1 MPSNHSSRP
10 AKVAPAISE
19 KSPTL
24 SVLVGVAWWV
34 LSAPLMAADFNTDVR
49 PILVQHCLS
58 CHGSQKQEGGLRLD
72 QRAAALRGGDGYAP
86 AIVPKSSETS
96 PLFQFVSRE
105 DADLK
110 MPPKGPRLS
119 VGEVQTLKEWI
130 DDGAEWP
137 DSVADIGTKSAHWSF
152 QPLVRPEIP
161 RSSVAPSTETP
172 HAVDTHAI
180 DAFVQAKLTEQHLA
194 PNPPADRRTLIRR
207 LSFDLLGVPPSPEEI
222 AAFEADTDLLA
233 YEKLVD
239 RYLAS
244 PQFGERAARFWLD
257 TVRFAESDGFET
269 NQPRPNAWR
278 YRDYVIDAFNRDL
291 PYDQF
296 VKQQL
301 AGDQLGAGVAT
312 GFLVGGAMDRVKS
325 PDPILTAQQRADE
338 LHDMVST
345 TGSVFLGLTV
355 GCARC
360 HSHKFDPIPQT
371 DYYAMK
377 AVFEGVMHG
386 DREMTI
392 GQPAES
398 EKRVAELQEQLAVL
412 DTQLREFEP
421 LASLRETLFV
431 KPTDLERTV
440 HLHSQPAPAIA
451 KGTQRGASLD
461 PGVGSHWPNLS
472 AGYLYWKL
480 PPQTDAFAWKPKLS
494 GTYRFWTSWGCG
506 HVAHSTE
513 ARYLLDRDGD
523 LKTTEDQREI
533 LRANHQRFADG
544 SDLIPEQPLWSG
556 LKDAGVVEL
565 LPESVVLL
573 RAGDDDKY
581 VAADVAVFQAVPLDV
596 VVEDRPAL
604 RVPVTR
610 DLNVERFAPVQAK
623 HLRFTVL
630 ATSDVEPCIDE
641 LEVFASVDMKLSD
654 IRERTI
660 HQSEMGNHGTH
671 GREEWRKWFELTM
684 SRLQIASPYPE
695 GVAHHSPGS
704 RPQGAHPGK
713 KRLDEFNPEGVVQRL
728 ERDSTLSRSDRCITT
743 AGNAVKDF
751 SRITFAR
758 WPTRFRPPL
767 PRDQCGNPGGRFAG
781 ERVGVRGPYRS
792 LKPPH
797 PGPLPHSG
805 VYSESGIDCGGE
817 GAESRET
824 PRENPSRRCPSGLV
838 ESDPLNPG
846 CATPSRPWAVL
857 DNPFGVKRPALP
869 LASLRL
875 GVFALNSLFQST
887 AHVTT
892 ANIALASL
900 GTKATASGTYPNSD
914 IHKLEHLNDG
924 IYGNSKSWISNEKGR
939 GWVQLEFPDLREIS
953 EVRWSRDRAT
963 PPVFADRVATQYTIE
978 VSLDG
983 QSWTAV
989 ATHGDRLPYGMTVP
1003 GSRLIR
1009 AEGADAQLRFVDLQ
1023 ARRATHAKELAPLV
1037 EKPKAYA
1044 GQFINPGPTHRLN
1057 RGDVSQP
1064 KEVIAPASLSE
1075 LGTPVSLPAETP
1087 EAQRRLALAEWM
1099 VSPDNPLTARVIVN
1113 RLWLQH
1119 FGEGIVDTPSDL
1131 GANGGKPSHPELL
1144 NWLACELRGEERR
1157 ERRDERQEPELGN
1170 VEPGSLP
1177 SGSRPSSLLSPPSS
1191 WSLKHIHR
1199 LICLSETYRQ
1209 SSDPREDGVAVD
1221 AASRLLWRYPPRRM
1235 EAEAIR
1241 DAILTVSG
1249 QLDLTPGG
1257 PGFDLFEANTNYV
1270 KVYNSKRNFIRD
1282 DFRRMV
1288 YQSKPRMQLED
1299 TFGTFDCPDAGQVTP
1314 KRTSSTTALQALS
1327 LLNSP
1332 FLLQQSLAFAE
1343 RVEQTEGRPAG
1354 SLSHEERVDRAF
1366 QLAFGRPATP
1376 DERVAAVKLVEQ
1388 HGLPMLCRALYNAH
1402 EFVTVR

>member
-1 MPSNHSSRP
+1 MMRVRLGI
-10 AKVAPAISE
+10 A
-19 KSPTL
+19 L
-24 SVLVGVAWWV
+24 WLWGV
-34 LSAPLMAADFNTDVR
+34 SASAADFNTAVR
-49 PILVQHCLS
+49 PILAQHCLS
-58 CHGSQKQEGGLRLD
+58 CHGTQKQEGGLRLD
-72 QRAAALRGGDGYAP
+72 QRAAALRGGDTYTP
-86 AIVPKSSETS
+86 VIVPKSSETS

-105 DADLK
+105 DADLM

-119 VGEVQTLKEWI
+119 TEEIQALKEWI
-130 DDGAEWP
+130 DAGAEWP
-137 DSVADIGTKSAHWSF
+137 DSAADIGQKSAHWSF
-152 QPLVRPEIP
+152 QPLVRPEVP
-161 RSSVAPSTETP
+161 RRSVAPPTETP
-172 HAVDTHAI
+172 HDDQAHVI
-180 DAFVQAKLTEQHLA
+180 DAFIQSKLTEQHLA

-207 LSFDLLGVPPSPEEI
+207 LSFDLLGVPPGPEEV
-222 AAFEADTDLLA
+222 ATFEADIDPLA
-233 YEKLVD
+233 YETLVD

-257 TVRFAESDGFET
+257 AVRFAESDGFET

-386 DREMTI
+386 DREI
-392 GQPAES
+392 EVGRPAES
-398 EKRVAELQEQLAVL
+398 EQRAAELQEQLASI
-412 DTQLREFEP
+412 DAQLREFEP
-421 LASLRETLFV
+421 LASLRETLFI
-431 KPTDLERTV
+431 KPTDKERTV
-440 HLHSQPAPAIA
+440 HLHAQPAPAIA

-494 GTYRFWTSWGCG
+494 GAYRFWTSWGCG
-506 HVAHSTE
+506 HVSHSTE
-513 ARYLLDRDGD
+513 ARYLLDQDGD

-533 LRANHQRFADG
+533 LRANHQRFADA
-544 SDLIPEQPLWSG
+544 SDSIPEQPLWSG

-565 LPESVVLL
+565 LLESVVVV
-573 RAGDDDKY
+573 RQGDQDKY
-581 VAADVAVFQAVPLDV
+581 VTADVALFQKVLPDAPA
-596 VVEDRPAL
+596 EDRPAL
-604 RVPVTR
+604 RVPVSR
-610 DLNVERFAPVQAK
+610 DLNVERFAPVRAK
-623 HLRFTVL
+623 HLRFTML
-630 ATSDVEPCIDE
+630 ATSDAEPCIDE
-641 LEVFASVDMKLSD
+641 LEVFASATREGEAPAEPQPPIDVLSQ
-654 IRERTI
+654 ERL
-660 HQSEMGNHGTH
+660 G
-671 GREEWRKWFELTM
+671 
-684 SRLQIASPYPE
+684 
-695 GVAHHSPGS
+695 GS
-704 RPQGAHPGK
+704 
-713 KRLDEFNPEGVVQRL
+713 L
-728 ERDSTLSRSDRCITT
+728 
-743 AGNAVKDF
+743 
-751 SRITFAR
+751 
-758 WPTRFRPPL
+758 
-767 PRDQCGNPGGRFAG
+767 
-781 ERVGVRGPYRS
+781 
-792 LKPPH
+792 
-797 PGPLPHSG
+797 
-805 VYSESGIDCGGE
+805 
-817 GAESRET
+817 
-824 PRENPSRRCPSGLV
+824 
-838 ESDPLNPG
+838 
-846 CATPSRPWAVL
+846 
-857 DNPFGVKRPALP
+857 ALP
-869 LASLRL
+869 
-875 GVFALNSLFQST
+875 
-887 AHVTT
+887 
-892 ANIALASL
+892 NIALASH

-924 IYGNSKSWISNEKGR
+924 LYGNSKSWISNEKGR
-939 GWVQLEFPDLREIS
+939 GWVQLEFPEPREIS
-953 EVRWSRDRAT
+953 EVRWSRDRAV
-963 PPVFADRVATQYTIE
+963 PPQYADRVATQYMIE

-983 QSWTAV
+983 QTWTAV
-989 ATHGDRLPYGMTVP
+989 ATSGDRLPYGMTVP
-1003 GSRLIR
+1003 GGRLIR
-1009 AEGADAQLRFVDLQ
+1009 AEGADAQLRFADLQ
-1023 ARRATHAKELAPLV
+1023 TRRSALAKELAPLV

-1044 GQFINPGPTHRLN
+1044 GQFVNPGPTYRLN

-1064 KEVIAPASLSE
+1064 KEVVAPASLSE
-1075 LGTPVSLPAETP
+1075 LGTAIQLPAETP

-1119 FGEGIVDTPSDL
+1119 FGEGIVETPSDL
-1131 GANGGKPSHPELL
+1131 GANGGKPTHTELL
-1144 NWLACELRGEERR
+1144 NWLACELREGR
-1157 ERRDERQEPELGN
+1157 ERRDEREEPEGKD
-1170 VEPGSLP
+1170 PGSTLHSSGSRLSP
-1177 SGSRPSSLLSPPSS
+1177 LISHLSSGSRPSSLVSHPS

-1209 SSDPREDGVAVD
+1209 SSAPREDGVAVD
-1221 AASRLLWRYPPRRM
+1221 AGSRLLWRYPPRRM

-1270 KVYNSKRNFIRD
+1270 KVYNSKRDFVRD

-1343 RVEQTEGRPAG
+1343 RVEQTARRQAG
-1354 SLSHEERVDRAF
+1354 SLSHAERVDRAF
-1366 QLAFGRPATP
+1366 QLAFGRSPTP
-1376 DERVAAVKLVEQ
+1376 DERAAAVKLVEQ
-1388 HGLPMLCRALYNAH
+1388 HGLPMLCRALYNTH

>member
-1 MPSNHSSRP
+1 MRASWG
-10 AKVAPAISE
+10 I
-19 KSPTL
+19 
-24 SVLVGVAWWV
+24 AWWLWAV
-34 LSAPLMAADFNTDVR
+34 SASAADFNTDVR

-72 QRAAALRGGDGYAP
+72 QRAAAMRGGDSYAP
-86 AIVPKSSETS
+86 VIVPKSSATS

-119 VGEVQTLKEWI
+119 AGEIQTLQEWI
-130 DDGAEWP
+130 DAGAVWP
-137 DSVADIGTKSAHWSF
+137 DSLADVGQKSAHWSF
-152 QPLVRPEIP
+152 QPLVRPP
-161 RSSVAPSTETP
+161 VPGQAGMPVP
-172 HAVDTHAI
+172 PHAI
-180 DAFVQAKLTEQHLA
+180 DAFVRAKLHEQHLS

-207 LSFDLLGVPPSPEEI
+207 LSFDLLGVPPSPEEV
-222 AAFEADTDLLA
+222 AAFEADADPVA

-312 GFLVGGAMDRVKS
+312 GFIVGGAWDRVKS

-386 DREMTI
+386 ERELEVGRT
-392 GQPAES
+392 AES
-398 EKRVAELQEQLAVL
+398 EQRATELQQQLAAI
-412 DTQLREFEP
+412 DAQLREFEP
-421 LASLRETLFV
+421 LVSLRETLFV
-431 KPTDLERTV
+431 KPTDMERTIP
-440 HLHSQPAPAIA
+440 LHPQPPPAIA
-451 KGTQRGASLD
+451 KGTQRGAALD

-480 PPQTDAFAWKPKLS
+480 PPKTDAFGWKPKLS

-506 HVAHSTE
+506 HVAHSTD

-523 LKTTEDQREI
+523 LKTTDDQREI
-533 LRANHQRFADG
+533 LRANHQRFADE
-544 SDLIPEQPLWSG
+544 SDSIPEQPLWSG
-556 LKDAGVVEL
+556 LKDAGIVEL
-565 LPESVVLL
+565 QPESVVVL
-573 RAGDDDKY
+573 RQGEDDKF
-581 VAADVAVFQAVPLDV
+581 VAADVAVFQSVPPDAVS
-596 VVEDRPAL
+596 EDRPAL

-610 DLNVERFAPVQAK
+610 DLNVDRFAPVSAK

-641 LEVFASVDMKLSD
+641 LEV
-654 IRERTI
+654 
-660 HQSEMGNHGTH
+660 
-671 GREEWRKWFELTM
+671 
-684 SRLQIASPYPE
+684 IAN
-695 GVAHHSPGS
+695 G
-704 RPQGAHPGK
+704 
-713 KRLDEFNPEGVVQRL
+713 D
-728 ERDSTLSRSDRCITT
+728 
-743 AGNAVKDF
+743 
-751 SRITFAR
+751 
-758 WPTRFRPPL
+758 
-767 PRDQCGNPGGRFAG
+767 
-781 ERVGVRGPYRS
+781 
-792 LKPPH
+792 
-797 PGPLPHSG
+797 
-805 VYSESGIDCGGE
+805 
-817 GAESRET
+817 T
-824 PRENPSRRCPSGLV
+824 P
-838 ESDPLNPG
+838 
-846 CATPSRPWAVL
+846 
-857 DNPFGVKRPALP
+857 
-869 LASLRL
+869 
-875 GVFALNSLFQST
+875 
-887 AHVTT
+887 
-892 ANIALASL
+892 ANIALAST
-900 GTKATASGTYPNSD
+900 GTQATASGTYPNSD

-939 GWVQLEFPDLREIS
+939 GWVQLEFPEPREIS

-963 PPVFADRVATQYTIE
+963 PPQFADRVATQYMIE
-978 VSLDG
+978 TSLDG
-983 QSWTAV
+983 QIWTKV
-989 ATHGDRLPYGMTVP
+989 ATSGDRLPYGMTVP
-1003 GSRLIR
+1003 GGRLIR
-1009 AEGADAQLRFVDLQ
+1009 AEGADAQLRFAELQ
-1023 ARRATHAKELAPLV
+1023 TRRQLLAKELAPLV

-1044 GQFINPGPTHRLN
+1044 GQFVNPGPTFRLD

-1064 KEVIAPASLSE
+1064 KEVIAPASLTE
-1075 LGTPVSLPAETP
+1075 LGTPVALPADAP
-1087 EAQRRLALAEWM
+1087 ESQRRLALAEWM

-1131 GANGGKPSHPELL
+1131 GANGGKPTHPELL
-1144 NWLACELRGEERR
+1144 NWLACELREGR
-1157 ERRDERQEPELGN
+1157 EGRDERGEPEVGN
-1170 VEPGSLP
+1170 EDPV
-1177 SGSRPSSLLSPPSS
+1177 SGSPLSSLVSPLSSP

-1209 SSDPREDGVAVD
+1209 SSEPREDGVAAD
-1221 AASRLLWRYPPRRM
+1221 AGSRLLWRYPPRRM

-1249 QLDLTPGG
+1249 QLDLQHGG

-1270 KVYNSKRNFIRD
+1270 KVYNSKRDFVRD

-1332 FLLQQSLAFAE
+1332 FLLQQSQAFAE
-1343 RVEQTEGRPAG
+1343 RVEQSSGKQAG
-1354 SLSHEERVDRAF
+1354 PRSHEAEVDRAF
-1366 QLAFGRPATP
+1366 QLAFGRSPTP
-1376 DERVAAVKLVEQ
+1376 DERVAAVQLVEQ
-1388 HGLPMLCRALYNAH
+1388 HGLPMLCRALYNTH

>member
-10 AKVAPAISE
+10 SRVAPAISE
-19 KSPTL
+19 QSPTL

-34 LSAPLMAADFNTDVR
+34 LSAPLMAADFNTDIH
-49 PILVQHCLS
+49 PILVQHCIS

-86 AIVPKSSETS
+86 AIVAKSSDTS

-110 MPPKGPRLS
+110 MPPKGDRLS
-119 VGEVQTLKEWI
+119 AGEVQSLKEWI
-130 DDGAEWP
+130 DAGAEWP
-137 DSVADIGTKSAHWSF
+137 DSLAEIGQKSAHWSF
-152 QPLVRPEIP
+152 QPLVRPEVP
-161 RSSVAPSTETP
+161 RSSVAPPTETP
-172 HAVDTHAI
+172 HAI
-180 DAFVQAKLTEQHLA
+180 DAFVRAKLHEQHLA

-222 AAFEADTDLLA
+222 AAFEADPDPLA

-296 VKQQL
+296 LKQQL

-312 GFLVGGAMDRVKS
+312 GFLVGGAWDRVKS

-377 AVFEGVMHG
+377 AVFEGVLHG
-386 DREMTI
+386 DREIAI

-398 EKRVAELQEQLAVL
+398 EKRVAELKEQLAAI
-412 DTQLREFEP
+412 DSQLREFEP
-421 LASLRETLFV
+421 LVSLRETLFV

-440 HLHSQPAPAIA
+440 HLHTQPAPAIA

-480 PPQTDAFAWKPKLS
+480 PPQTDAFGWKPKLS

-506 HVAHSTE
+506 HVAHSTD

-523 LKTTEDQREI
+523 LKTTDDQREI

-556 LKDAGVVEL
+556 LQDAGVVEL

-573 RAGDDDKY
+573 RQGDDDKY
-581 VAADVAVFQAVPLDV
+581 VAADVAVFQAISPAASP
-596 VVEDRPAL
+596 EDRPAL

-610 DLNVERFAPVQAK
+610 DLNVERFAPVKAR

-630 ATSDVEPCIDE
+630 ATSDVEPCLDE
-641 LEVFASVDMKLSD
+641 LEVFASVEKKLSD
-654 IRERTI
+654 IRERTM
-660 HQSEMGNHGTH
+660 HQVAVLNHGIH
-671 GREEWRKWFELTM
+671 GREEWGKWFERMM
-684 SRLQIASPYPE
+684 SRLQIASLYPE

-704 RPQGAHPGK
+704 RPQGAHPG
-713 KRLDEFNPEGVVQRL
+713 NGTNVPPYPEGVAQPLALEPAKSCRL
-728 ERDSTLSRSDRCITT
+728 ACTT
-743 AGNAVKDF
+743 
-751 SRITFAR
+751 
-758 WPTRFRPPL
+758 
-767 PRDQCGNPGGRFAG
+767 
-781 ERVGVRGPYRS
+781 
-792 LKPPH
+792 
-797 PGPLPHSG
+797 
-805 VYSESGIDCGGE
+805 
-817 GAESRET
+817 
-824 PRENPSRRCPSGLV
+824 PSGLV
-838 ESDPLNPG
+838 ESGPLNPG

-857 DNPFGVKRPALP
+857 DNPFGVKQAALP

-875 GVFALNSLFQST
+875 GIFALNSILKST

-892 ANIALASL
+892 ENIALASL

-939 GWVQLEFPDLREIS
+939 GWVQLEFPELREIS
-953 EVRWSRDRAT
+953 EVRWSRDRAI
-963 PPVFADRVATQYTIE
+963 PPQFADRVATQYTIE
-978 VSLDG
+978 TSLDG
-983 QSWTAV
+983 QTWTAV
-989 ATHGDRLPYGMTVP
+989 ASSGDRLPYGMTVP
-1003 GSRLIR
+1003 GGRLIR
-1009 AEGADAQLRFVDLQ
+1009 AEGADAQLRFAELQ
-1023 ARRATHAKELAPLV
+1023 TRRQTLAKELAPLV

-1044 GQFINPGPTHRLN
+1044 GQFVNPGPTYRLS

-1064 KEVIAPASLSE
+1064 KEIIAPASLSE

-1131 GANGGKPSHPELL
+1131 GANGGKPTHPELL
-1144 NWLACELRGEERR
+1144 NWLACELRGEGLVVSGERL
-1157 ERRDERQEPELGN
+1157 EKESPAPLPVTNIQG
-1170 VEPGSLP
+1170 PGAQDQSVTHH
-1177 SGSRPSSLLSPPSS
+1177 SPLTTHHSP

-1209 SSDPREDGVAVD
+1209 SSDPREDGVAAD
-1221 AASRLLWRYPPRRM
+1221 AGSRLLWRYPPRRM

-1249 QLDLTPGG
+1249 QLDLQQGG

-1270 KVYNSKRNFIRD
+1270 KVYNSKREFVRD

-1332 FLLQQSLAFAE
+1332 FLLQQSQAFAE
-1343 RVEQTEGRPAG
+1343 RVEQTAGRQAG
-1354 SLSHEERVDRAF
+1354 SLSHAERVDLAF

-1376 DERVAAVKLVEQ
+1376 DERAAAVKLVEQ
-1388 HGLPMLCRALYNAH
+1388 HGLPMLCRALYNTH

>member
-1 MPSNHSSRP
+1 MASLPLWHPCRDAAMRGRNALRWCRCAQPPANLFDPFRGLCPALPFLRWRLLLVVLGVIALLSNYSS
-10 AKVAPAISE
+10 
-19 KSPTL
+19 
-24 SVLVGVAWWV
+24 
-34 LSAPLMAADFNTDVR
+34 AADFNTDIR
-49 PILVQHCLS
+49 PILVQHCIS

-72 QRAAALRGGDGYAP
+72 QRAAALRGGDTYAP
-86 AIVPKSSETS
+86 VIVPKSSDTS

-110 MPPKGPRLS
+110 MPPKGDRLS
-119 VGEVQTLKEWI
+119 ASEVQTLKEWI
-130 DDGAEWP
+130 DAGAEWP
-137 DSVADIGTKSAHWSF
+137 ESVADIGTKSAHWSF
-152 QPLVRPEIP
+152 QPLVRPEVP
-161 RSSVAPSTETP
+161 GQAGMPAPP
-172 HAVDTHAI
+172 HAI
-180 DAFVQAKLTEQHLA
+180 DAFVRAKLREQHLT

-207 LSFDLLGVPPSPEEI
+207 LSFDLLGVPPSPEEV
-222 AAFEADTDLLA
+222 AAFEADTDPLA
-233 YEKLVD
+233 YEQLVD

-312 GFLVGGAMDRVKS
+312 GFLVGGAWDRVKS

-386 DREMTI
+386 DREIET
-392 GQPAES
+392 GRPAET
-398 EKRVAELQEQLAVL
+398 EQKAAELQEQLAAI
-412 DTQLREFEP
+412 DAQLREFEP
-421 LASLRETLFV
+421 LASLRETLLV
-431 KPTDLERTV
+431 KPTDQERTV
-440 HLHSQPAPAIA
+440 HLHAQPAPAIA

-472 AGYLYWKL
+472 SGYLYWKL
-480 PPQTDAFAWKPKLS
+480 PPQTDAFGWKPKLR

-506 HVAHSTE
+506 HVSHSTE

-523 LKTTEDQREI
+523 LQSTEDQREI

-556 LKDAGVVEL
+556 LKDTGVVEL

-573 RAGDDDKY
+573 RQGDDDKY
-581 VAADVAVFQAVPLDV
+581 VAADVAVFQAVSPAAPP
-596 VVEDRPAL
+596 EDRPAL

-641 LEVFASVDMKLSD
+641 LEVFASVEKNLSD
-654 IRERTI
+654 IDVR
-660 HQSEMGNHGTH
+660 
-671 GREEWRKWFELTM
+671 
-684 SRLQIASPYPE
+684 
-695 GVAHHSPGS
+695 
-704 RPQGAHPGK
+704 HPG
-713 KRLDEFNPEGVVQRL
+713 GVTEISRWLSAATPPVTTDS
-728 ERDSTLSRSDRCITT
+728 EIHPGGMAESDTWVSTLTPVSGSLTLWHPSGMRFSPRLFSSGIAALNHRQISVIPSGWFGSSASMASAYTSCISPCLR
-743 AGNAVKDF
+743 ASVVNK
-751 SRITFAR
+751 
-758 WPTRFRPPL
+758 
-767 PRDQCGNPGGRFAG
+767 
-781 ERVGVRGPYRS
+781 
-792 LKPPH
+792 
-797 PGPLPHSG
+797 SG
-805 VYSESGIDCGGE
+805 VNHD
-817 GAESRET
+817 
-824 PRENPSRRCPSGLV
+824 
-838 ESDPLNPG
+838 
-846 CATPSRPWAVL
+846 L
-857 DNPFGVKRPALP
+857 DDHTEPV
-869 LASLRL
+869 
-875 GVFALNSLFQST
+875 
-887 AHVTT
+887 
-892 ANIALASL
+892 NIALASY
-900 GTKATASGTYPNSD
+900 GTKATTSGTYPNSE
-914 IHKLEHLNDG
+914 IHRLEHLNDG
-924 IYGNSKSWISNEKGR
+924 LYGNSKSWISNEKGR
-939 GWVQLEFPDLREIS
+939 GWVQLEFPELREIR

-963 PPVFADRVATQYTIE
+963 PPQFADRVATQYTIE

-983 QSWTAV
+983 LTWTAV
-989 ATHGDRLPYGMTVP
+989 ATSGDRLPYGLTVP
-1003 GSRLIR
+1003 GGRLIR
-1009 AEGADAQLRFVDLQ
+1009 AEGADAQLRFAGLQ
-1023 ARRATHAKELAPLV
+1023 TRRATLAKELAPLV

-1044 GQFINPGPTHRLN
+1044 GQFVNPGPTYRLN

-1064 KEVIAPASLSE
+1064 KEVIAPASLTE
-1075 LGTPVSLPAETP
+1075 LGKAIQLPAETP

-1119 FGEGIVDTPSDL
+1119 FGEGLVDTPSDL
-1131 GANGGKPSHPELL
+1131 GANGGKPSHLELL
-1144 NWLACELRGEERR
+1144 NWLACELRGEER
-1157 ERRDERQEPELGN
+1157 ENRDERIEPELGN

-1177 SGSRPSSLLSPPSS
+1177 SGSRPSPLVSPPA

-1209 SSDPREDGVAVD
+1209 SSDSREDGVAVD

-1249 QLDLTPGG
+1249 QLDLQQGG

-1270 KVYNSKRNFIRD
+1270 KVYNSKREFVRD

-1332 FLLQQSLAFAE
+1332 FLLQQSQAFAAM
-1343 RVEQTEGRPAG
+1343 VEQTTEAKPEA
-1354 SLSHEERVDRAF
+1354 RVDRAF
-1366 QLAFGRPATP
+1366 QLAFGRSATP
-1376 DERVAAVKLVEQ
+1376 EERVASVKLVEQ
-1388 HGLPMLCRALYNAH
+1388 HGLPMLCRALYNTH

>member
-1 MPSNHSSRP
+1 MMRVSWGI
-10 AKVAPAISE
+10 A
-19 KSPTL
+19 L
-24 SVLVGVAWWV
+24 WLWGV
-34 LSAPLMAADFNTDVR
+34 SASAADFNTAVR
-49 PILVQHCLS
+49 PILAQHCLS
-58 CHGSQKQEGGLRLD
+58 CHGTQKQEGGLRLD
-72 QRAAALRGGDGYAP
+72 QRAAALRGGDTYTP
-86 AIVPKSSETS
+86 VIVPKSSETS

-105 DADLK
+105 DADLM

-119 VGEVQTLKEWI
+119 TEEIQALKEWI
-130 DDGAEWP
+130 DAGAEWP
-137 DSVADIGTKSAHWSF
+137 DSAADIGQKSAHWSF
-152 QPLVRPEIP
+152 QPLVRPEVP
-161 RSSVAPSTETP
+161 RRSVAPPTETP
-172 HAVDTHAI
+172 HDDQAHVI
-180 DAFVQAKLTEQHLA
+180 DAFIQSKLTEQHLA

-207 LSFDLLGVPPSPEEI
+207 LSFDLLGVPPGPEEV
-222 AAFEADTDLLA
+222 ATFEADIDPLA
-233 YEKLVD
+233 YETLVD

-244 PQFGERAARFWLD
+244 PLFGERAARFWLD
-257 TVRFAESDGFET
+257 AVRFAESDGFET

-386 DREMTI
+386 DREI
-392 GQPAES
+392 EVGRPAES
-398 EKRVAELQEQLAVL
+398 EQRAAELQEQLASI
-412 DTQLREFEP
+412 DAQLREFEP
-421 LASLRETLFV
+421 LASLRETLFI
-431 KPTDLERTV
+431 KPTDKERTV
-440 HLHSQPAPAIA
+440 HLHAQPAPAIA

-494 GTYRFWTSWGCG
+494 GAYRFWTSWGCG
-506 HVAHSTE
+506 HVSHSTE
-513 ARYLLDRDGD
+513 ARYLLDQDGD

-533 LRANHQRFADG
+533 LRANHQRFADA
-544 SDLIPEQPLWSG
+544 SDSIPEQPLWSG

-565 LPESVVLL
+565 LLESVVMV
-573 RAGDDDKY
+573 RQGDQDKY
-581 VAADVAVFQAVPLDV
+581 VTADVALFQKVLPDAPA
-596 VVEDRPAL
+596 EDRPAL

-610 DLNVERFAPVQAK
+610 DLNIERFAPVRAK
-623 HLRFTVL
+623 QLRFTVL
-630 ATSDVEPCIDE
+630 ATSDAEPCIDE
-641 LEVFASVDMKLSD
+641 LEVFASVERKLSD

-660 HQSEMGNHGTH
+660 QQVEMWNHGTH
-671 GREEWRKWFELTM
+671 GREEWRKLFGWMTDC
-684 SRLQIASPYPE
+684 LQVSTLYPE
-695 GVAHHSPGS
+695 GVVHHSPGS

-713 KRLDEFNPEGVVQRL
+713 SWLDDSNPEGVVQL
-728 ERDSTLSRSDRCITT
+728 LGSDSTLSR
-743 AGNAVKDF
+743 F
-751 SRITFAR
+751 
-758 WPTRFRPPL
+758 
-767 PRDQCGNPGGRFAG
+767 DQC
-781 ERVGVRGPYRS
+781 
-792 LKPPH
+792 
-797 PGPLPHSG
+797 
-805 VYSESGIDCGGE
+805 
-817 GAESRET
+817 T
-824 PRENPSRRCPSGLV
+824 TPSGLV
-838 ESDPLNPG
+838 EAGPLIPG
-846 CATPSRPWAVL
+846 CATLSQPWAVMC
-857 DNPFGVKRPALP
+857 NPFGVERSARNNVRPPSRLGGSLALPSRRAVALSP
-869 LASLRL
+869 LASLRH
-875 GVFALNSLFQST
+875 GVLALNSLFDLT
-887 AHVTT
+887 ASIATE
-892 ANIALASL
+892 NIALASA
-900 GTKATASGTYPNSD
+900 GTKATASGTYPSSD

-924 IYGNSKSWISNEKGR
+924 LYGNSKSWISNEKGR
-939 GWVQLEFPDLREIS
+939 GWVQLEFPEPREIS
-953 EVRWSRDRAT
+953 EVRWSRDRAV
-963 PPVFADRVATQYTIE
+963 PPQYADRVATQYMIE

-983 QSWTAV
+983 QTWTAV
-989 ATHGDRLPYGMTVP
+989 ATSGDRLPYGMTVP
-1003 GSRLIR
+1003 GGRLIR
-1009 AEGADAQLRFVDLQ
+1009 AEGADAQLRFADLQ
-1023 ARRATHAKELAPLV
+1023 TRRSALAKELAPLV

-1044 GQFINPGPTHRLN
+1044 GQFVNPGPTYRLN

-1064 KEVIAPASLSE
+1064 KEVVAPASLSE
-1075 LGTPVSLPAETP
+1075 LGAAIQLPAEAP
-1087 EAQRRLALAEWM
+1087 EAQRRMALADWI
-1099 VSPDNPLTARVIVN
+1099 VSADNPLTARVIVN

-1119 FGEGIVDTPSDL
+1119 FGEGIVETPSDL
-1131 GANGGKPSHPELL
+1131 GANGGKPTHTELL
-1144 NWLACELRGEERR
+1144 NWLACELREGR
-1157 ERRDERQEPELGN
+1157 ERRDEREEPEGKD
-1170 VEPGSLP
+1170 PGSTLHSSGSRLSP
-1177 SGSRPSSLLSPPSS
+1177 LISHLSSGSRPSSLVSHPS

-1209 SSDPREDGVAVD
+1209 SSAPREDGVAVD
-1221 AASRLLWRYPPRRM
+1221 AGSRLLWRYPPRRM

-1270 KVYNSKRNFIRD
+1270 KVYNSKRDFVRD

-1343 RVEQTEGRPAG
+1343 RVEQTARRQAG
-1354 SLSHEERVDRAF
+1354 SLSHAERVDRAF
-1366 QLAFGRPATP
+1366 QLAFGRSPTP
-1376 DERVAAVKLVEQ
+1376 DERAAAVKLVEQ
-1388 HGLPMLCRALYNAH
+1388 HGLPMLCRALYNTH

>member
-1 MPSNHSSRP
+1 MFVNHSTQLP
-10 AKVAPAISE
+10 KVTPAISE

-24 SVLVGVAWWV
+24 SVLVGVALWV
-34 LSAPLMAADFNTDVR
+34 LSSPLMAADFNTDIR
-49 PILVQHCLS
+49 PILEKHCLS

-72 QRAAALRGGDGYAP
+72 QRAAAMRGGDSYAP
-86 AIVPKSSETS
+86 VVVPKSSDTS
-96 PLFQFVSRE
+96 PLFQFVSRD

-110 MPPKGPRLS
+110 MPPKGDRLS
-119 VGEVQTLKEWI
+119 AAEVQTLKEWI
-130 DDGAEWP
+130 DAGAEWP
-137 DSVADIGTKSAHWSF
+137 DSVADIGQKSAHWSF
-152 QPLVRPEIP
+152 QPLVRPEVP
-161 RSSVAPSTETP
+161 GQAGMPVPP
-172 HAVDTHAI
+172 HAI
-180 DAFVQAKLTEQHLA
+180 DAFVRAKLAEQHLA

-207 LSFDLLGVPPSPEEI
+207 LSFDLLGVPPSPEEV
-222 AAFEADTDLLA
+222 AAFEADTDPLA
-233 YEKLVD
+233 YEQVVD

-312 GFLVGGAMDRVKS
+312 GFLVGGAWDRVKS

-392 GQPAES
+392 GQSAES
-398 EKRVAELQEQLAVL
+398 QQRAAELNEQLATI
-412 DTQLREFEP
+412 DAQLREFEP

-431 KPTDLERTV
+431 KPTDVERTV
-440 HLHSQPAPAIA
+440 HLHAQPAPAIA

-461 PGVGSHWPNLS
+461 PGIGSHWPNLS

-506 HVAHSTE
+506 HVAHSTD

-573 RAGDDDKY
+573 RQGDEDKY
-581 VAADVAVFQAVPLDV
+581 VTADVAVFQAVSPPASP
-596 VVEDRPAL
+596 EDRPAL

-641 LEVFASVDMKLSD
+641 LEVFAS
-654 IRERTI
+654 
-660 HQSEMGNHGTH
+660 
-671 GREEWRKWFELTM
+671 
-684 SRLQIASPYPE
+684 
-695 GVAHHSPGS
+695 
-704 RPQGAHPGK
+704 GA
-713 KRLDEFNPEGVVQRL
+713 
-728 ERDSTLSRSDRCITT
+728 
-743 AGNAVKDF
+743 A
-751 SRITFAR
+751 
-758 WPTRFRPPL
+758 PTNL
-767 PRDQCGNPGGRFAG
+767 
-781 ERVGVRGPYRS
+781 
-792 LKPPH
+792 
-797 PGPLPHSG
+797 
-805 VYSESGIDCGGE
+805 
-817 GAESRET
+817 
-824 PRENPSRRCPSGLV
+824 
-838 ESDPLNPG
+838 
-846 CATPSRPWAVL
+846 
-857 DNPFGVKRPALP
+857 
-869 LASLRL
+869 
-875 GVFALNSLFQST
+875 
-887 AHVTT
+887 
-892 ANIALASL
+892 ALAST
-900 GTKATASGTYPNSD
+900 GTQATASGTYPNSD
-914 IHKLEHLNDG
+914 IHRLEHLNDG
-924 IYGNSKSWISNEKGR
+924 LYGNAKSWISNEKGR
-939 GWVQLEFPDLREIS
+939 GWVQLEFTEPREIS

-963 PPVFADRVATQYTIE
+963 PPQYADRVATQYTIE
-978 VSLDG
+978 TSLDG
-983 QSWTAV
+983 QTWTAV
-989 ATHGDRLPYGMTVP
+989 ATSGDRLPYGMTVP
-1003 GSRLIR
+1003 GGRLIR
-1009 AEGADAQLRFVDLQ
+1009 AEGADAQLRFADLQ
-1023 ARRATHAKELAPLV
+1023 TRHQMMAKELAPLI

-1044 GQFINPGPTHRLN
+1044 GQFVNPGPTYRLN

-1064 KEVIAPASLSE
+1064 KEVVAPASLSE
-1075 LGTPVSLPAETP
+1075 LGTPVTLPADTP
-1087 EAQRRLALAEWM
+1087 EPQRRLALAEWM

-1131 GANGGKPSHPELL
+1131 GANGGKPTHPELL
-1144 NWLACELRGEERR
+1144 NWLASELREGRETREERG
-1157 ERRDERQEPELGN
+1157 EPDTGTALN
-1170 VEPGSLP
+1170 A
-1177 SGSRPSSLLSPPSS
+1177 SGSRLSSLVSPLP

-1209 SSDPREDGVAVD
+1209 SSTPREDGVAVD

-1270 KVYNSKRNFIRD
+1270 KVYNSKRQFVRD

-1343 RVEQTEGRPAG
+1343 RVEQSAGRQAG
-1354 SLSHEERVDRAF
+1354 SLSHAAQVDRAF
-1366 QLAFGRPATP
+1366 QLAFGRPATA
-1376 DERVAAVKLVEQ
+1376 DERAAAVKLVEQ
-1388 HGLPMLCRALYNAH
+1388 HGLPMLCRALYNTH

>member
-1 MPSNHSSRP
+1 MGCKFERSRTP
-10 AKVAPAISE
+10 RSGASGRCVPKPELGNEAKVS
-19 KSPTL
+19 TL
-24 SVLVGVAWWV
+24 SVFAFSVPPCLRGYLFLFYFLISTGLLAE
-34 LSAPLMAADFNTDVR
+34 LGETTSRADDFSTDIR
-49 PILVQHCLS
+49 PILVQHCIS

-72 QRAAALRGGDGYAP
+72 QRAAALRGGDSYAP
-86 AIVPKSSETS
+86 VLVAKSSDTS

-119 VGEVQTLKEWI
+119 AAEIQSLKEWI
-130 DDGAEWP
+130 DAGAEWP
-137 DSVADIGTKSAHWSF
+137 DSAADIGQRSAHWSF

-172 HAVDTHAI
+172 HAVNTHAI
-180 DAFVQAKLTEQHLA
+180 DAFVSTKLAEQHLT

-207 LSFDLLGVPPSPEEI
+207 LSFDLLGIPPSPEEV
-222 AAFEADTDLLA
+222 AAFEADTDPLA

-239 RYLAS
+239 RYLAL

-312 GFLVGGAMDRVKS
+312 GFLVGGAWDRVKS

-386 DREMTI
+386 EREIAI

-398 EKRVAELQEQLAVL
+398 EKQAAELKEQLAAI
-412 DTQLREFEP
+412 DAQLREFEP

-431 KPTDLERTV
+431 KPTDLERTM
-440 HLHSQPAPAIA
+440 HLHAQPAPAIA

-461 PGVGSHWPNLS
+461 PGLGSHWPNLS
-472 AGYLYWKL
+472 SGYLYWRL
-480 PPQTDAFAWKPKLS
+480 PPKTDAFAWNPKLR

-506 HVAHSTE
+506 HVAHSTD
-513 ARYLLDRDGD
+513 ARYLVDRDGD

-573 RAGDDDKY
+573 RQGDDDKY
-581 VAADVAVFQAVPLDV
+581 VAADVAVFQAVPLDA

-610 DLNVERFAPVQAK
+610 DLNVERFAPVRAK

-641 LEVFASVDMKLSD
+641 LEVM
-654 IRERTI
+654 
-660 HQSEMGNHGTH
+660 
-671 GREEWRKWFELTM
+671 
-684 SRLQIASPYPE
+684 
-695 GVAHHSPGS
+695 
-704 RPQGAHPGK
+704 
-713 KRLDEFNPEGVVQRL
+713 
-728 ERDSTLSRSDRCITT
+728 
-743 AGNAVKDF
+743 
-751 SRITFAR
+751 AR
-758 WPTRFRPPL
+758 VT
-767 PRDQCGNPGGRFAG
+767 
-781 ERVGVRGPYRS
+781 
-792 LKPPH
+792 
-797 PGPLPHSG
+797 
-805 VYSESGIDCGGE
+805 GE
-817 GAESRET
+817 GEAPAE
-824 PRENPSRRCPSGLV
+824 PHLPSDALLQERLGGSL
-838 ESDPLNPG
+838 
-846 CATPSRPWAVL
+846 
-857 DNPFGVKRPALP
+857 ALP
-869 LASLRL
+869 
-875 GVFALNSLFQST
+875 
-887 AHVTT
+887 
-892 ANIALASL
+892 NIALASL

-939 GWVQLEFPDLREIS
+939 GWVQLEFTEPREIS
-953 EVRWSRDRAT
+953 EVRWSRDRAI
-963 PPVFADRVATQYTIE
+963 PPQFADRVATQYTIE
-978 VSLDG
+978 TSLDG
-983 QSWTAV
+983 QTWTAV
-989 ATHGDRLPYGMTVP
+989 ATSGDRLPYGMTVP
-1003 GSRLIR
+1003 GGRLIR
-1009 AEGADAQLRFVDLQ
+1009 AEGVDAQLRFADLQ
-1023 ARRATHAKELAPLV
+1023 TRRQRIAKELAPLV

-1044 GQFINPGPTHRLN
+1044 GQFVNPGPTYRLS

-1064 KEVIAPASLSE
+1064 KEIIAPASLSE
-1075 LGTPVSLPAETP
+1075 LGTAIQLAADTP

-1131 GANGGKPSHPELL
+1131 GANGGKPTHPELL
-1144 NWLACELRGEERR
+1144 NWLAS
-1157 ERRDERQEPELGN
+1157 ELG
-1170 VEPGSLP
+1170 EPTSVAFRSAKGRSFAEQKTTLP
-1177 SGSRPSSLLSPPSS
+1177 

-1199 LICLSETYRQ
+1199 LICFSETYRQ
-1209 SSDPREDGVAVD
+1209 SSEPREDGVAAD
-1221 AASRLLWRYPPRRM
+1221 AGSRLLWRYPPRRM

-1249 QLDLTPGG
+1249 QLDLQQGG

-1270 KVYNSKRNFIRD
+1270 KVYNSKRDFIRD

-1332 FLLQQSLAFAE
+1332 FLLQQSQAFAE
-1343 RVEQTEGRPAG
+1343 RVEQTATRQAG
-1354 SLSHEERVDRAF
+1354 SLSHETRVDRAF

-1376 DERVAAVKLVEQ
+1376 DERAAAVKLVEQ
-1388 HGLPMLCRALYNAH
+1388 HGLPMLCRALYNTH

>member
-1 MPSNHSSRP
+1 MITSPHALIRLAILLLCGLGSSSR
-10 AKVAPAISE
+10 
-19 KSPTL
+19 
-24 SVLVGVAWWV
+24 
-34 LSAPLMAADFNTDVR
+34 AADFNTDIR

-72 QRAAALRGGDGYAP
+72 QRAAAMRGGDSYTP
-86 AIVPKSSETS
+86 VIVPKSSATS

-119 VGEVQTLKEWI
+119 AAEVQTLQEWI
-130 DDGAEWP
+130 DAGAEWP
-137 DSVADIGTKSAHWSF
+137 DSAADIGQRSAHWSF
-152 QPLVRPEIP
+152 QPLVRP
-161 RSSVAPSTETP
+161 
-172 HAVDTHAI
+172 AVPGSDARHAI
-180 DAFVQAKLTEQHLA
+180 DAFVRAKLAEQNLA

-207 LSFDLLGVPPSPEEI
+207 LSFDLLGVPPSPEEV
-222 AAFEADTDLLA
+222 AAFEADTDPHA
-233 YEKLVD
+233 YEQLVD

-278 YRDYVIDAFNRDL
+278 YRDYVIDSFNRDL

-312 GFLVGGAMDRVKS
+312 GFLVGGAMDLVKS

-398 EKRVAELQEQLAVL
+398 EKKAAELNEQLAAIEA
-412 DTQLREFEP
+412 QLREFEP

-431 KPTDLERTV
+431 KPTDQERTV
-440 HLHSQPAPAIA
+440 HLHAQPAPAIA

-523 LKTTEDQREI
+523 LQTTEDQREI

-573 RAGDDDKY
+573 RAGDDEKY
-581 VAADVAVFQAVPLDV
+581 VAADVAVFQAVSPAASP
-596 VVEDRPAL
+596 EDRPAL
-604 RVPVTR
+604 RVPVSR
-610 DLNVERFAPVQAK
+610 DLNVERFAPVRAR

-641 LEVFASVDMKLSD
+641 LEVFASAK
-654 IRERTI
+654 REG
-660 HQSEMGNHGTH
+660 EAPA
-671 GREEWRKWFELTM
+671 E
-684 SRLQIASPYPE
+684 
-695 GVAHHSPGS
+695 
-704 RPQGAHPGK
+704 
-713 KRLDEFNPEGVVQRL
+713 
-728 ERDSTLSRSDRCITT
+728 
-743 AGNAVKDF
+743 
-751 SRITFAR
+751 
-758 WPTRFRPPL
+758 PL
-767 PRDQCGNPGGRFAG
+767 PPND
-781 ERVGVRGPYRS
+781 
-792 LKPPH
+792 
-797 PGPLPHSG
+797 
-805 VYSESGIDCGGE
+805 
-817 GAESRET
+817 
-824 PRENPSRRCPSGLV
+824 
-838 ESDPLNPG
+838 
-846 CATPSRPWAVL
+846 
-857 DNPFGVKRPALP
+857 ALP
-869 LASLRL
+869 QARL
-875 GVFALNSLFQST
+875 GGSLALP
-887 AHVTT
+887 
-892 ANIALASL
+892 NIALASL

-924 IYGNSKSWISNEKGR
+924 IYGNAKSWISNEKGR
-939 GWVQLEFPDLREIS
+939 GWVQLEFTEPREIS

-963 PPVFADRVATQYTIE
+963 PPQYADRVATQYTIE
-978 VSLDG
+978 TSLDG
-983 QSWTAV
+983 QTWTAV
-989 ATHGDRLPYGMTVP
+989 ASSGDRLPYGMTVP
-1003 GSRLIR
+1003 GGRLIR
-1009 AEGADAQLRFVDLQ
+1009 AEGADAQLRFADLQ
-1023 ARRATHAKELAPLV
+1023 TRRATLAKELAPLI

-1044 GQFINPGPTHRLN
+1044 GQFVNPGPTYRLN

-1064 KEVIAPASLSE
+1064 KEVVAPASLSE
-1075 LGTPVSLPAETP
+1075 LGTPVTLPADTP
-1087 EAQRRLALAEWM
+1087 EPQRRLALAEWM

-1131 GANGGKPSHPELL
+1131 GANGGKPTHPELL
-1144 NWLACELRGEERR
+1144 NWLACELR
-1157 ERRDERQEPELGN
+1157 EPTSVAFSSAKGRSFAEQKTT
-1170 VEPGSLP
+1170 LP
-1177 SGSRPSSLLSPPSS
+1177 

-1209 SSDPREDGVAVD
+1209 SSAPREDGVAVD
-1221 AASRLLWRYPPRRM
+1221 AASRLLWRYPPRRL

-1249 QLDLTPGG
+1249 NLDLTPGG

-1270 KVYNSKRNFIRD
+1270 KVYNSKRDFVRD

-1343 RVEQTEGRPAG
+1343 RVEESAGRQAG
-1354 SLSHEERVDRAF
+1354 SLSHAERVDRAF
-1366 QLAFGRPATP
+1366 LLAFGRPATP

-1388 HGLPMLCRALYNAH
+1388 HGLPMLCRALYNTH

>member
-1 MPSNHSSRP
+1 MFVNHSTQLP
-10 AKVAPAISE
+10 KIAPAISE
-19 KSPTL
+19 KSRAL
-24 SVLVGVAWWV
+24 SVFVGAV
-34 LSAPLMAADFNTDVR
+34 LWCWITPGIAADFDTDIR
-49 PILVQHCLS
+49 PILEQHCLS
-58 CHGSQKQEGGLRLD
+58 CHGTQKQEGGLRLD
-72 QRAAALRGGDGYAP
+72 QRAAALRGGDSYSP
-86 AIVPKSSETS
+86 VIVPKSSETS

-119 VGEVQTLKEWI
+119 ATEVQSVKEWI
-130 DDGAEWP
+130 DAGAEWP
-137 DSVADIGTKSAHWSF
+137 DAAADIGQKSTHWSF
-152 QPLVRPEIP
+152 QPLVRPEVP
-161 RSSVAPSTETP
+161 RSSVAPPTETP
-172 HAVDTHAI
+172 HAI
-180 DAFVQAKLTEQHLA
+180 DAFVRAKLAEQNLA
-194 PNPPADRRTLIRR
+194 LNPSADRRTLIRR
-207 LSFDLLGVPPSPEEI
+207 LSFDLLGVPPSPEEV
-222 AAFEADTDLLA
+222 AAFEADTDPVA

-386 DREMTI
+386 DREIAI

-398 EKRVAELQEQLAVL
+398 EKRAAELQEQLAAI
-412 DTQLREFEP
+412 DAQLREFEP

-431 KPTDLERTV
+431 KPTDMERTV
-440 HLHSQPAPAIA
+440 HLQAQPTPAIA

-480 PPQTDAFAWKPKLS
+480 PPQTDAFGWKPKLS

-573 RAGDDDKY
+573 RQGEDDKY
-581 VAADVAVFQAVPLDV
+581 VAADVAVFQAVPPDAM
-596 VVEDRPAL
+596 VENRPAL

-610 DLNVERFAPVQAK
+610 DLNTERFAPVQAK

-641 LEVFASVDMKLSD
+641 LEVFASVK
-654 IRERTI
+654 REGEAPAEPLPPNDALLQERLGGSLALPGRTI
-660 HQSEMGNHGTH
+660 E
-671 GREEWRKWFELTM
+671 
-684 SRLQIASPYPE
+684 
-695 GVAHHSPGS
+695 
-704 RPQGAHPGK
+704 
-713 KRLDEFNPEGVVQRL
+713 
-728 ERDSTLSRSDRCITT
+728 
-743 AGNAVKDF
+743 
-751 SRITFAR
+751 
-758 WPTRFRPPL
+758 
-767 PRDQCGNPGGRFAG
+767 
-781 ERVGVRGPYRS
+781 
-792 LKPPH
+792 
-797 PGPLPHSG
+797 
-805 VYSESGIDCGGE
+805 
-817 GAESRET
+817 
-824 PRENPSRRCPSGLV
+824 
-838 ESDPLNPG
+838 
-846 CATPSRPWAVL
+846 
-857 DNPFGVKRPALP
+857 
-869 LASLRL
+869 
-875 GVFALNSLFQST
+875 
-887 AHVTT
+887 
-892 ANIALASL
+892 NIAPAST
-900 GTKATASGTYPNSD
+900 GTKSSASGTYPNSD

-924 IYGNSKSWISNEKGR
+924 LYGNSKSWISNEKGR
-939 GWVQLEFPDLREIS
+939 GWVELEFPEPRAIS

-963 PPVFADRVATQYTIE
+963 PPQYADRVATQYTIE
-978 VSLDG
+978 TSLDG
-983 QSWTAV
+983 QTWTAV
-989 ATHGDRLPYGMTVP
+989 ATSGDRLPYGMTVP
-1003 GSRLIR
+1003 GGRLIR
-1009 AEGADAQLRFVDLQ
+1009 AEGTDAQLRFADLQ
-1023 ARRATHAKELAPLV
+1023 SRRATLAKELAPLI

-1044 GQFINPGPTHRLN
+1044 GQFVNPPPTFRLN

-1064 KEVIAPASLSE
+1064 KEAIAPASLSE
-1075 LGTPVSLPAETP
+1075 LGKAVQLPAETP

-1131 GANGGKPSHPELL
+1131 GANGGKPTHPELL
-1144 NWLACELRGEERR
+1144 DWLACELQAGGAKGL
-1157 ERRDERQEPELGN
+1157 EPRAEGQQ
-1170 VEPGSLP
+1170 VRPVDQP
-1177 SGSRPSSLLSPPSS
+1177 STINHQPSPP
-1191 WSLKHIHR
+1191 WSLKHLHR

-1209 SSDPREDGVAVD
+1209 SSAPREDGVAVD
-1221 AASRLLWRYPPRRM
+1221 AASRLLWRYPPRRL

-1249 QLDLTPGG
+1249 QLDLTAGG
-1257 PGFDLFEANTNYV
+1257 PGFDLFELNTNYV
-1270 KVYNSKRNFIRD
+1270 KVYNSKRDFVRD

-1343 RVEQTEGRPAG
+1343 RVEEAGRRQAG
-1354 SLSHEERVDRAF
+1354 SLSHEAQVDRAF
-1366 QLAFGRPATP
+1366 QLAFGRPATA
-1376 DERVAAVKLVEQ
+1376 DERAAAVNLVEQ
-1388 HGLPMLCRALYNAH
+1388 HGLPMLCRALYNTH

>member
-1 MPSNHSSRP
+1 MFVNHSTQLPRD
-10 AKVAPAISE
+10 A
-19 KSPTL
+19 SPVSMRSTTL
-24 SVLVGVAWWV
+24 SVLVGVVLGV
-34 LSAPLMAADFNTDVR
+34 LSAPLMAADFNTDIR

-72 QRAAALRGGDGYAP
+72 QRAAAMRGGDSYTP
-86 AIVPKSSETS
+86 VIVPKSSETS

-119 VGEVQTLKEWI
+119 AGEVQTLKQWI
-130 DDGAEWP
+130 DAGAEWP
-137 DSVADIGTKSAHWSF
+137 DSAADIGQKSAHWSF
-152 QPLVRPEIP
+152 QPLVRPEVP
-161 RSSVAPSTETP
+161 GQAGMPAPP
-172 HAVDTHAI
+172 HAI
-180 DAFVQAKLTEQHLA
+180 DAFVRAKLREQHLT

-207 LSFDLLGVPPSPEEI
+207 LSFDLLGVPPSPEEV
-222 AAFEADTDLLA
+222 AAFEADTDPLA

-312 GFLVGGAMDRVKS
+312 GFLVGGAWDRVKS

-345 TGSVFLGLTV
+345 AGSVFLGLTV

-386 DREMTI
+386 DREIET
-392 GQPAES
+392 GRPAET
-398 EKRVAELQEQLAVL
+398 EQKAAELQEQLAAI
-412 DTQLREFEP
+412 DAQLREFEP
-421 LASLRETLFV
+421 LASLRETLLV
-431 KPTDLERTV
+431 KPTDQERTV
-440 HLHSQPAPAIA
+440 HLHAQPAPAIA

-480 PPQTDAFAWKPKLS
+480 PPQTDAFGWKPKLS
-494 GTYRFWTSWGCG
+494 GTYRLWTSWGCG

-523 LKTTEDQREI
+523 LQTTEDQREI
-533 LRANHQRFADG
+533 LRANHQRFADE

-573 RAGDDDKY
+573 RAGEDEKY
-581 VAADVAVFQAVPLDV
+581 VAADVAVFQAVSPDTV
-596 VVEDRPAL
+596 TEDRPAL
-604 RVPVTR
+604 RVPVSR

-630 ATSDVEPCIDE
+630 ATSDAEPCIDE
-641 LEVFASVDMKLSD
+641 LEVFA
-654 IRERTI
+654 
-660 HQSEMGNHGTH
+660 NGTT
-671 GREEWRKWFELTM
+671 TM
-684 SRLQIASPYPE
+684 
-695 GVAHHSPGS
+695 
-704 RPQGAHPGK
+704 
-713 KRLDEFNPEGVVQRL
+713 
-728 ERDSTLSRSDRCITT
+728 
-743 AGNAVKDF
+743 
-751 SRITFAR
+751 
-758 WPTRFRPPL
+758 
-767 PRDQCGNPGGRFAG
+767 
-781 ERVGVRGPYRS
+781 
-792 LKPPH
+792 
-797 PGPLPHSG
+797 
-805 VYSESGIDCGGE
+805 
-817 GAESRET
+817 
-824 PRENPSRRCPSGLV
+824 
-838 ESDPLNPG
+838 
-846 CATPSRPWAVL
+846 
-857 DNPFGVKRPALP
+857 
-869 LASLRL
+869 
-875 GVFALNSLFQST
+875 
-887 AHVTT
+887 
-892 ANIALASL
+892 NIALVSG

-924 IYGNSKSWISNEKGR
+924 IYGNAKSWISNEKGR
-939 GWVQLEFPDLREIS
+939 GWVELEFPELREIS

-963 PPVFADRVATQYTIE
+963 PPQYADRVATQYTIE
-978 VSLDG
+978 TSLDV
-983 QSWTAV
+983 QTWTAV
-989 ATHGDRLPYGMTVP
+989 ASSGDRLPYGMTVP
-1003 GSRLIR
+1003 GGRLIR
-1009 AEGADAQLRFVDLQ
+1009 AEGAAAQLRFADLQ
-1023 ARRATHAKELAPLV
+1023 SRRQMRAKELAPLI
-1037 EKPKAYA
+1037 EKPQAYA
-1044 GQFINPGPTHRLN
+1044 GQFVNPGPTYRLN

-1064 KEVIAPASLSE
+1064 KEVVAPASLSE
-1075 LGTPVSLPAETP
+1075 LGAAIQLAEDTP
-1087 EAQRRLALAEWM
+1087 ESKRRLALAEWM

-1119 FGEGIVDTPSDL
+1119 FGEGIVETPSDL
-1131 GANGGKPSHPELL
+1131 GANGGKPTHPELL
-1144 NWLACELRGEERR
+1144 NWLACELRERR
-1157 ERRDERQEPELGN
+1157 ESEGKD
-1170 VEPGSLP
+1170 PGSSLP
-1177 SGSRPSSLLSPPSS
+1177 SSGSPLSSLVSRPSP

-1221 AASRLLWRYPPRRM
+1221 AAGRLLWRYPSRRL

-1270 KVYNSKRNFIRD
+1270 KVYNSKREFVRD

-1332 FLLQQSLAFAE
+1332 FVLQQSLAFAA
-1343 RVEQTEGRPAG
+1343 RVEESGGRQAG

-1366 QLAFGRPATP
+1366 QLAFGRSPTP
-1376 DERVAAVKLVEQ
+1376 EERAAAVKLVEQ
-1388 HGLPMLCRALYNAH
+1388 HGLPMLCRALYNTH

>member
-1 MPSNHSSRP
+1 MMRVRLGI
-10 AKVAPAISE
+10 A
-19 KSPTL
+19 L
-24 SVLVGVAWWV
+24 WLWGV
-34 LSAPLMAADFNTDVR
+34 SASAADFNTAVR
-49 PILVQHCLS
+49 PILAQHCLS
-58 CHGSQKQEGGLRLD
+58 CHGTQKQEGGLRLD
-72 QRAAALRGGDGYAP
+72 QRAAALRGGDTYTP
-86 AIVPKSSETS
+86 VIVPKSSETS

-105 DADLK
+105 DADLM

-119 VGEVQTLKEWI
+119 TEEIQALKEWI
-130 DDGAEWP
+130 DAGAEWP
-137 DSVADIGTKSAHWSF
+137 DSAADIGQKSAHWSF
-152 QPLVRPEIP
+152 QPLVRPEVP
-161 RSSVAPSTETP
+161 RRSVAPPTETP
-172 HAVDTHAI
+172 HDDQAHVI
-180 DAFVQAKLTEQHLA
+180 DAFIQSKLTEQHLA

-207 LSFDLLGVPPSPEEI
+207 LSFDLLGVPPGPEEV
-222 AAFEADTDLLA
+222 ATFEADIDPLA
-233 YEKLVD
+233 YETLVD

-257 TVRFAESDGFET
+257 AVRFAESDGFET

-301 AGDQLGAGVAT
+301 AGDQLGSGVAT

-386 DREMTI
+386 DREI
-392 GQPAES
+392 EVGRPAES
-398 EKRVAELQEQLAVL
+398 EQRAAELQEQLASI
-412 DTQLREFEP
+412 DAQLREFEP
-421 LASLRETLFV
+421 LASLRETLFI
-431 KPTDLERTV
+431 KPTDKERTV
-440 HLHSQPAPAIA
+440 HLHAQPAPAIA

-494 GTYRFWTSWGCG
+494 GAYRFWTSWGCG
-506 HVAHSTE
+506 HVSHSTE
-513 ARYLLDRDGD
+513 ARYLLDQDGD

-533 LRANHQRFADG
+533 LRANHQRFADA
-544 SDLIPEQPLWSG
+544 SDSIPEQPLWSG

-565 LPESVVLL
+565 LLESVVVV
-573 RAGDDDKY
+573 RQGDQDKY
-581 VAADVAVFQAVPLDV
+581 VTADVALFQKVLPDAPA
-596 VVEDRPAL
+596 EDRPAL
-604 RVPVTR
+604 RVPVSR
-610 DLNVERFAPVQAK
+610 DLNVERFAPVRAK
-623 HLRFTVL
+623 HLRFTML
-630 ATSDVEPCIDE
+630 ATSDAEPCIDE
-641 LEVFASVDMKLSD
+641 LEVFASATREGEAPAEPQPPIDVLSQ
-654 IRERTI
+654 ERL
-660 HQSEMGNHGTH
+660 G
-671 GREEWRKWFELTM
+671 
-684 SRLQIASPYPE
+684 
-695 GVAHHSPGS
+695 GS
-704 RPQGAHPGK
+704 
-713 KRLDEFNPEGVVQRL
+713 L
-728 ERDSTLSRSDRCITT
+728 
-743 AGNAVKDF
+743 
-751 SRITFAR
+751 
-758 WPTRFRPPL
+758 
-767 PRDQCGNPGGRFAG
+767 
-781 ERVGVRGPYRS
+781 
-792 LKPPH
+792 
-797 PGPLPHSG
+797 
-805 VYSESGIDCGGE
+805 
-817 GAESRET
+817 
-824 PRENPSRRCPSGLV
+824 
-838 ESDPLNPG
+838 
-846 CATPSRPWAVL
+846 
-857 DNPFGVKRPALP
+857 ALP
-869 LASLRL
+869 
-875 GVFALNSLFQST
+875 
-887 AHVTT
+887 
-892 ANIALASL
+892 NIALASH
-900 GTKATASGTYPNSD
+900 GTKATASGTYPSSD

-924 IYGNSKSWISNEKGR
+924 LYGNSKSWISNEKGR
-939 GWVQLEFPDLREIS
+939 GWVQLEFPEPREIS
-953 EVRWSRDRAT
+953 EVRWSRDRAV
-963 PPVFADRVATQYTIE
+963 PPQYADRVATQYMIE

-983 QSWTAV
+983 QTWTAV
-989 ATHGDRLPYGMTVP
+989 ATSGDRLPYGMTVP
-1003 GSRLIR
+1003 GGRLIR
-1009 AEGADAQLRFVDLQ
+1009 AEGADAQLRFADLQ
-1023 ARRATHAKELAPLV
+1023 TRRSALAKELAPLV

-1044 GQFINPGPTHRLN
+1044 GQFVNPGPTYRLN

-1064 KEVIAPASLSE
+1064 KEVVAPASLSE
-1075 LGTPVSLPAETP
+1075 LGTAIQLPAETP

-1119 FGEGIVDTPSDL
+1119 FGEGIVETPSDL
-1131 GANGGKPSHPELL
+1131 GANGGKPTHTELL
-1144 NWLACELRGEERR
+1144 NWLACELREGR
-1157 ERRDERQEPELGN
+1157 ERRDEREEPEGKD
-1170 VEPGSLP
+1170 PGSTLHSSGSRLSP
-1177 SGSRPSSLLSPPSS
+1177 LISHLSSGSRPSSLVSHPS

-1209 SSDPREDGVAVD
+1209 SSAPREDGVAVD
-1221 AASRLLWRYPPRRM
+1221 AGSRLLWRYPPRRM

-1270 KVYNSKRNFIRD
+1270 KVYNSKRDFVRD

-1343 RVEQTEGRPAG
+1343 RVEQTARRQAG
-1354 SLSHEERVDRAF
+1354 SLSHAERVDRAF
-1366 QLAFGRPATP
+1366 QLAFGRSPTP
-1376 DERVAAVKLVEQ
+1376 DERAAAVKLVEQ
-1388 HGLPMLCRALYNAH
+1388 HGLPMLCRALYNTH

>member
-1 MPSNHSSRP
+1 MRASLGIALWLWTVP
-10 AKVAPAISE
+10 AS
-19 KSPTL
+19 
-24 SVLVGVAWWV
+24 
-34 LSAPLMAADFNTDVR
+34 AADFNTEVR

-72 QRAAALRGGDGYAP
+72 QRVAALRGGDDYAP
-86 AIVPKSSETS
+86 AIFPKSSDTS

-110 MPPKGPRLS
+110 MPPQGPRLS
-119 VGEVQTLKEWI
+119 TGEIQTLKEWI
-130 DDGAEWP
+130 DAGAVWP
-137 DSVADIGTKSAHWSF
+137 DSLADIGPKSTHWSF
-152 QPLVRPEIP
+152 QPLVLPEVP

-172 HAVDTHAI
+172 HDVAAHPI
-180 DAFVQAKLTEQHLA
+180 DAFVRSKLTKQHLA
-194 PNPPADRRTLIRR
+194 PNPAADRRTLIRR
-207 LSFDLLGVPPSPEEI
+207 LSFDLLGLPPSPEEV
-222 AAFEADTDLLA
+222 AAFEADTDPLA

-386 DREMTI
+386 DREI
-392 GQPAES
+392 DVGRPADS
-398 EKRVAELQEQLAVL
+398 EQRAAELKEQIAAI
-412 DTQLREFEP
+412 DSQLREFEP

-431 KPTDLERTV
+431 KPTDLERTI
-440 HLHSQPAPAIA
+440 HLQTQPTAAIA
-451 KGTQRGASLD
+451 KGMQRGASLD

-494 GTYRFWTSWGCG
+494 GKYRFWTSWGCG
-506 HVAHSTE
+506 HVAHSTD

-523 LKTTEDQREI
+523 LKTTDDQREI

-556 LKDAGVVEL
+556 LKNAGVVEL
-565 LPESVVLL
+565 LPESVLLL
-573 RAGDDDKY
+573 RQGDEDKY
-581 VAADVAVFQAVPLDV
+581 VTADVAVFQTVPPIAPP
-596 VVEDRPAL
+596 EDRPAL

-610 DLNVERFAPVQAK
+610 DLNTERFFPVMAK

-630 ATSDVEPCIDE
+630 ATSDAEPCIDE
-641 LEVFASVDMKLSD
+641 LEVFASET
-654 IRERTI
+654 RE
-660 HQSEMGNHGTH
+660 
-671 GREEWRKWFELTM
+671 
-684 SRLQIASPYPE
+684 
-695 GVAHHSPGS
+695 
-704 RPQGAHPGK
+704 
-713 KRLDEFNPEGVVQRL
+713 DEAPAE
-728 ERDSTLSRSDRCITT
+728 
-743 AGNAVKDF
+743 
-751 SRITFAR
+751 
-758 WPTRFRPPL
+758 PL
-767 PRDQCGNPGGRFAG
+767 PRSGDQAPERLGG
-781 ERVGVRGPYRS
+781 S
-792 LKPPH
+792 L
-797 PGPLPHSG
+797 
-805 VYSESGIDCGGE
+805 
-817 GAESRET
+817 
-824 PRENPSRRCPSGLV
+824 
-838 ESDPLNPG
+838 
-846 CATPSRPWAVL
+846 
-857 DNPFGVKRPALP
+857 ALP
-869 LASLRL
+869 N
-875 GVFALNSLFQST
+875 V
-887 AHVTT
+887 
-892 ANIALASL
+892 ALATT

-924 IYGNSKSWISNEKGR
+924 LYGNSKSWISNEKGR
-939 GWVQLEFPDLREIS
+939 GWVQLEFPEPHEIS
-953 EVRWSRDRAT
+953 EVRWSRDRAV
-963 PPVFADRVATQYTIE
+963 PPQYADRVATQYTIE
-978 VSLDG
+978 TSLDG
-983 QSWTAV
+983 QTWTKV
-989 ATHGDRLPYGMTVP
+989 ATSGDRLPYGMSVP
-1003 GSRLIR
+1003 GGRLIR
-1009 AEGADAQLRFVDLQ
+1009 AEGADAQLRFAGLQ
-1023 ARRATHAKELAPLV
+1023 TRRQTLAKELAPLV
-1037 EKPKAYA
+1037 EKPRAYA
-1044 GQFINPGPTHRLN
+1044 GQFVNPGPTYRLN

-1064 KEVIAPASLSE
+1064 KEVIAPASLTE
-1075 LGTPVSLPAETP
+1075 IGAAFQLAADTP
-1087 EAQRRLALAEWM
+1087 EAKRRLALAEWI

-1131 GANGGKPSHPELL
+1131 GANGGKPTHPELL
-1144 NWLACELRGEERR
+1144 NWLACELR
-1157 ERRDERQEPELGN
+1157 EPTSVAFRSAKGRSFAEQKTT
-1170 VEPGSLP
+1170 LP
-1177 SGSRPSSLLSPPSS
+1177 

-1199 LICLSETYRQ
+1199 LICLSEAYRQ
-1209 SSDPREDGVAVD
+1209 SSDSREDGVAVD
-1221 AASRLLWRYPPRRM
+1221 AGSRLLWRYPPRRL

-1249 QLDLTPGG
+1249 QLDSQQGG

-1270 KVYNSKRNFIRD
+1270 KVYNSKREFVRE
-1282 DFRRMV
+1282 DFRRMI

-1332 FLLQQSLAFAE
+1332 FLLQQSQAFAE
-1343 RVEQTEGRPAG
+1343 RVEQSEGRPAG
-1354 SLSHEERVDRAF
+1354 SLSHEAQVERAF
-1366 QLAFGRPATP
+1366 LLAFGRPATP
-1376 DERVAAVKLVEQ
+1376 DERAAAVKLVEQ
-1388 HGLPMLCRALYNAH
+1388 HGLPMLCRALYNTH